1 MSVVRLVRL
10 AAAALVV
17 AAVARPASAQ
27 ALFEGQIT
35 MTLKSA
41 RGSVPTELY
50 IKDGVTRMDASG
62 PGGNS
67 MVIVND
73 PAKKEM
79 MMIMPERQMYFKR
92 STDMASMPQMDG
104 APPAAPKPTI
114 TKTGKMETIAG
125 MSCEHHT
132 ITHENGDAEDACI
145 ASGIGTFAPAAGG
158 MGRGM
163 GGGRMGGAGGG
174 GGGGVGGGG
183 GGGGGAGGGAGG
195 PPRQDMGWARDLGK
209 GMFPLKVSKNGETVL
224 EVTKIEKK
232 KLDPTLF
239 QAPEG
244 FQDMSAMMG
253 GGGRPGRPPV
263 E

>member
-1 MSVVRLVRL
+1 MSAVRLVRL

-17 AAVARPASAQ
+17 AAVARPGSAQ

-125 MSCEHHT
+125 MSCEHYT

-163 GGGRMGGAGGG
+163 GGGRMGGGI
-174 GGGGVGGGG
+174 
-183 GGGGGAGGGAGG
+183 GGGAGG

-239 QAPEG
+239 RAPEG

-253 GGGRPGRPPV
+253 GGGGRPGRPPA

>member
-1 MSVVRLVRL
+1 MSAVRLVRL

-17 AAVARPASAQ
+17 AAVARPGSAQ

-125 MSCEHHT
+125 MSCEHYT

-163 GGGRMGGAGGG
+163 GGGRMGGGI
-174 GGGGVGGGG
+174 
-183 GGGGGAGGGAGG
+183 GGGAGG

-253 GGGRPGRPPV
+253 GGGGGGGGGRPGRPPV